1 MNKDEKKAIELAS
14 RLVGKDQNQKPLIN
28 ILLEMAAWKESELKN
43 SIKLIS
49 RKLELLNKIA
59 YEYRH
64 IKPNTKK

>member
-1 MNKDEKKAIELAS
+1 MNKDKKKAIELAS
-14 RLVGKDQNQKPLIN
+14 RLVSKDQNQKPLIN
-28 ILLEMAAWKESELKN
+28 ILLEMAAWKESEFKN

-49 RKLELLNKIA
+49 RKLEILNKIA

>member
-1 MNKDEKKAIELAS
+1 MNKDEKKARELAS
-14 RLVGKDQNQKPLIN
+14 RLVGKDQNQQPLIN
-28 ILLEMAAWKESELKN
+28 LLLEMASWKESELKN

>member
-1 MNKDEKKAIELAS
+1 MNKDEKKAIELAT

-43 SIKLIS
+43 YIKLIS
-49 RKLELLNKIA
+49 RKLELLNKIV